1 MKISGKCHCGAIG
14 INGVIDVENAMA
26 CHCTDCQVFSGA
38 PYRAVVICK
47 AANFSVEGNPK
58 EYVKIADSGNQKIQ
72 GFCDQCGTQ
81 LFATDFDKT
90 VFNIRVGFLEQRDAL
105 RPRKHIFGSSSR
117 DWINSLKD
125 DQWRS
130 LGPASDAMDP
140 I

>member
-47 AANFSVEGNPK
+47 AANFSVDGTPK
-58 EYVKIADSGNQKIQ
+58 EYVKITDSGNKKIQ

-90 VFNIRVGFLEQRDAL
+90 VFNIRVGFLE
-105 RPRKHIFGSSSR
+105 
-117 DWINSLKD
+117 
-125 DQWRS
+125 
-130 LGPASDAMDP
+130 
-140 I
+140 